1 MRVLFFGCCSVY
13 RVWRFSSLVTSEHW
27 PETLRC
33 RYPRWVFRP
42 HLHHGRSDVCLFTQ
56 QALIGQLLRPGAWDQ
71 DSLHPKAFDVV
82 RIKISARL
90 GRVRGKSV
98 VSHGDAPMLKKY
110 FSFYIGLF
118 SLDYCL
124 KDLTH
129 CELLITFLFP
139 PTSFYKEFESCCI
152 LRVPLKV
159 LPRAVGG
166 RVKEGAGE
174 GTGYK

>member
-1 MRVLFFGCCSVY
+1 MGMLQCSKNI
-13 RVWRFSSLVTSEHW
+13 FL
-27 PETLRC
+27 
-33 RYPRWVFRP
+33 
-42 HLHHGRSDVCLFTQ
+42 
-56 QALIGQLLRPGAWDQ
+56 
-71 DSLHPKAFDVV
+71 
-82 RIKISARL
+82 
-90 GRVRGKSV
+90 
-98 VSHGDAPMLKKY
+98 
-110 FSFYIGLF
+110 FYIGLF

-152 LRVPLKV
+152 LLVPLKV